1 MKKWKNVLWFWSFQK
16 ISRNFEKKFK
26 KEKVFIW
33 SKSKRMKKQSA
44 EDRVGTI
51 MISCITTSFS
61 SKYSLS
67 TKSYWEYIKLTLMFL
82 YLWSLR
88 FICIDFVLLVS
99 DFKTPKSN
107 KTSWLTSSQNKIYK
121 CNPDFNF
128 LPRVLQAHL
137 IRELGMKYYLRG
149 SNSKRTHYP
158 QVMAWDGSAEGSHP
172 G

>member
-1 MKKWKNVLWFWSFQK
+1 MYQARLRPQNKQAKGQGSPRAPGLGTVTSPPREPGIARSQRHGRVWDKTIHGKMYYKSGPFRKV
-16 ISRNFEKKFK
+16 SRNFEKKFK

-99 DFKTPKSN
+99 DFKTP
-107 KTSWLTSSQNKIYK
+107 
-121 CNPDFNF
+121 
-128 LPRVLQAHL
+128 
-137 IRELGMKYYLRG
+137 
-149 SNSKRTHYP
+149 
-158 QVMAWDGSAEGSHP
+158 
-172 G
+172 